1 MQESMLQ
8 LLISMTNNRPLN
20 FVGSDSI
27 ERTGV
32 VNSIEAEDGTR
43 TGFNI
48 SIIETEM
55 VKGQPKSKFSTM
67 YIRRPVGS
75 GLTKDDPIR
84 AMR

>member
-8 LLISMTNNRPLN
+8 LLISMTNNRPLH
-20 FVGSDSI
+20 FVGSDSV

-48 SIIETEM
+48 AIIENEM
-55 VKGQPKSKFSTM
+55 VDGRIKSKFSTI
-67 YIRRPVGS
+67 YIKRPVGS
-75 GLTKDDPIR
+75 GLSHSDPIR
-84 AMR
+84 SMR

>member
-1 MQESMLQ
+1 MNESMLQ
-8 LLISMTNNRPLN
+8 LLISMTNNRPLH

-48 SIIETEM
+48 GIIETEM
-55 VKGQPKSKFSTM
+55 VKSQPKSKFSTI
-67 YIRRPVGS
+67 YVKRPIGS
-75 GLTKDDPIR
+75 GLTKSDPIR
-84 AMR
+84 TMR